1 MRQPWVWTNSPYHIF
16 SALPESWNT
25 AFYKPRRGT
34 CWITTSNNP
43 IRHVRQLTSLTARQI
58 PPIPRRP
65 GSHPPTRPPRLRPLP
80 LRRRTGMVH
89 GKLQLRALEHFAP
102 LVFLEHRCHGVH
114 APRPGQGLLGS
125 PYLQR
130 VTIGTLNNERRRV
143 DVGISCP
150 NVDLDG
156 MG

>member
-1 MRQPWVWTNSPYHIF
+1 
-16 SALPESWNT
+16 
-25 AFYKPRRGT
+25 
-34 CWITTSNNP
+34 
-43 IRHVRQLTSLTARQI
+43 
-58 PPIPRRP
+58 
-65 GSHPPTRPPRLRPLP
+65 
-80 LRRRTGMVH
+80 MVH